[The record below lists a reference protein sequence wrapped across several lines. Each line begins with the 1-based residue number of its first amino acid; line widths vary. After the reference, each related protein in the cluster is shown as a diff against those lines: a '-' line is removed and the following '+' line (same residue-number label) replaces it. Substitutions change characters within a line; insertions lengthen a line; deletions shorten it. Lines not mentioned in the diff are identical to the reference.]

1 MTSPCISLLS
11 VAGKSAHMAQV
22 DPHGW
27 IVTLIA
33 VSVVFLSLLVLFGA
47 YSLIGALCNPSQV
60 SKQFAR
66 KLRRRLARRTKAA
79 GTGSATSDSEVAAA
93 IALAL
98 DLYEKENAHDTESY
112 ILTIKRK

>member
-1 MTSPCISLLS
+1 MCPSAILS
-11 VAGKSAHMAQV
+11 VADKSAHMAQV

-27 IVTLIA
+27 VVTLIA
-33 VSVVFLSLLVLFGA
+33 VGVVFLSLLVLFGA

-60 SKQFAR
+60 SKQFVR
-66 KLRRRLARRTKAA
+66 KLRRRLARRTRAA
-79 GTGSATSDSEVAAA
+79 GEGDGTSDPEVAAA

-98 DLYEKENAHDTESY
+98 HLYEEENAHDEESY